1 MMYLVH
7 LTSVGLVLDIIGFLL
22 VYMNRRVIATISN
35 RAPRDDEGK
44 DGDCWLEDPGL
55 SAEEARKTQEKQRRE
70 QCLLLIGGVTVV
82 FGFGLQLIGSIVS
95 NLHLAD

>member
-22 VYMNRRVIATISN
+22 VLLNRRAIATISN

-44 DGDCWLEDPGL
+44 DEDYWLEDPGL
-55 SAEEARKTQEKQRRE
+55 SAEGARKTQEKQRRE
-70 QCLLLIGGVTVV
+70 QCLLLIGVGTVV
-82 FGFGLQLIGSIVS
+82 FGFVLQLIGSIVS